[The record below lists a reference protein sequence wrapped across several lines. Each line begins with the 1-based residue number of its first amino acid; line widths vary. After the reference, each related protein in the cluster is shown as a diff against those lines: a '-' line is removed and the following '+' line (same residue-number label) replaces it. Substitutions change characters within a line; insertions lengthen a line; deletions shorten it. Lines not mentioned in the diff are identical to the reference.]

1 MIEDNSELHQ
11 LDKTLV
17 WSGFKQLAP
26 IAIFVVAFGAAFSL
40 AAIQAGLS
48 DSVIVT
54 MSSLVF
60 AGAAQFAVLDLWG
73 PQVPFFTMMITVFA
87 INAWHLLMGAT
98 LYPWLRHLPPA
109 KRYGVML
116 FVSDANWAKS
126 MQAFNRG
133 QPGMGLLLGGGLALW
148 FFWVLG
154 SWLGVYLGDAV
165 KDPKTVGLDMVM
177 GCFLLAMVLEGDR
190 NFQILGIW
198 VVAAI
203 SSMLAY
209 WYLPD
214 NSHVIIGALAG
225 GFTGLLYGNQESDS

>member
-1 MIEDNSELHQ
+1 M
-11 LDKTLV
+11 
-17 WSGFKQLAP
+17 
-26 IAIFVVAFGAAFSL
+26 
-40 AAIQAGLS
+40 
-48 DSVIVT
+48 
-54 MSSLVF
+54 
-60 AGAAQFAVLDLWG
+60 
-73 PQVPFFTMMITVFA
+73 
-87 INAWHLLMGAT
+87 
-98 LYPWLRHLPPA
+98 
-109 KRYGVML
+109 
-116 FVSDANWAKS
+116 
-126 MQAFNRG
+126 
-133 QPGMGLLLGGGLALW
+133 
-148 FFWVLG
+148 
-154 SWLGVYLGDAV
+154 GDAV